1 VRSWLQRP
9 LVRILPLVG
18 IVLVVLF
25 AAFSGTSLRATAST
39 GVAPNGTGEMDC
51 NGWSNTYKSV
61 KPQMRALC
69 TDPWANVNGK
79 ASRFYDNNYYVGHD
93 EPSVKFISSAPNSA
107 NTMSYSMRL
116 AVDPPGTP
124 TVSPNGTTVSDY
136 AELSAAPWFGLP
148 ICDPN
153 SYPQNPCSPDSD
165 TNTGMGASTDAGS
178 AFMELQ
184 FYPPGYGTFVDAFS
198 CDPTHYCAALTID
211 SLECSYNFGYC
222 NRACVE
228 PVNFAYIQMDGIPT
242 GPPSPQLSNVSTLL
256 PNSHTLLMNQGDALR
271 VVIKDTSG
279 GLRTEVDDLSTGQ
292 AGYMIASATNGFMN
306 TNLHTCDGTP
316 FTFHAEYN
324 TAAVQNQVPWAAL
337 EGGVLMEDELGHFE
351 PCSSVSNSLPL
362 SYNLGGQSFSDPQS
376 YQTCNGAFEPGGA
389 GEGPCSAS
397 GCHNST
403 TEGNL
408 ACPRGGLCEQSDAN
422 CFPAGPRPVTINGV
436 TQTVTWP
443 VAGCLDDYYQ
453 NGDLD
458 FEGSSYIADWPDG
471 SATHPTPFQYTGPFD
486 AAGNPYPSVQFET
499 DLAGSEQDCNV
510 STGSGCTAPPAGS
523 AFYPFWTIGKQSSI
537 SGGGKVCAWNFGNV
551 IANVTT
557 SSFGGDAEYGTPDTA
572 RYAGTLTSPVLANPQ
587 LSASCSG

>member
-1 VRSWLQRP
+1 MRSWLQRP
-9 LVRILPLVG
+9 LVRVLSLVG

-25 AAFSGTSLRATAST
+25 AAFAGTSLRVTAST
-39 GVAPNGTGEMDC
+39 GVAPHSYGEMDC
-51 NGWSNTYKSV
+51 NGWSTTYKSV

-69 TDPWANVNGK
+69 TDPWANINGK

-93 EPSVKFISSAPNSA
+93 EPSVKFISAAPNSG

-116 AVDPPGTP
+116 ARDPAGTP

-153 SYPQNPCSPDSD
+153 SYPQNPCSADSD
-165 TNTGMGASTDAGS
+165 SNTGMGAPTDAGS

-211 SLECSYNFGYC
+211 SLECSYNFKYC

-228 PVNFAYIQMDGIPT
+228 PVNFAYIQTDGIPT
-242 GPPSPQLSNVSTLL
+242 GPPSPQLSDVSTLL
-256 PNSHTLLMNQGDALR
+256 PDNHTLLMNQGDALR
-271 VVIKDTSG
+271 VSIADTPG

-292 AGYMIASATNGFMN
+292 SGYMIASAANGFMN
-306 TNLHTCDGTP
+306 TSLQTCNGAP

-376 YQTCNGAFEPGGA
+376 YQTCNGPFEPGGS
-389 GEGPCSAS
+389 GEGPCSNS
-397 GCHNST
+397 GCANST

-436 TQTVTWP
+436 TQTVSWP
-443 VAGCLDDYYQ
+443 IAGCLADYFQ

-486 AAGNPYPSVQFET
+486 AAGNPYPSIQFET
-499 DLAGSEQDCNV
+499 DLAGSEQDCSV
-510 STGSGCTAPPAGS
+510 STGSGCTAPPAAS
-523 AFYPFWTIGKQSSI
+523 AFYPFWTIGKQPSI
-537 SGGGKVCAWNFGNV
+537 GGNGKVCEWNFGNT

-557 SSFGGDAEYGTPDTA
+557 NSFGADAEYGTPDTA

-587 LSASCSG
+587 LTASCS